1 MEYYYSSYLYYT
13 TMNGGI
19 QAGIGGYKVV
29 ACGSCGNGLHKE
41 IQWPQEVEYISPL
54 TTSVYVHMV
63 IITAYT

>member
-1 MEYYYSSYLYYT
+1 
-13 TMNGGI
+13 MNGGI